1 MLLKEEAQRCGRF
14 KYIRILTTIFCHSF
28 GSASSLCWLSFSRAT
43 MTTGLIEYV
52 EWEREPSINM
62 GYMFEWVI
70 FGLMSTSRPM
80 RVARGILVKG

>member
-1 MLLKEEAQRCGRF
+1 
-14 KYIRILTTIFCHSF
+14 
-28 GSASSLCWLSFSRAT
+28 